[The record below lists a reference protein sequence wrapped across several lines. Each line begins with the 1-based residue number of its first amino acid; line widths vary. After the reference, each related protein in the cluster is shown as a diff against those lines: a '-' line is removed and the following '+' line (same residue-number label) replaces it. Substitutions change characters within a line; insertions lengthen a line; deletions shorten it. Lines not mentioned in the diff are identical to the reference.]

1 VNTKTA
7 SILATLCW
15 LLSAGVYIAAK
26 VVTTEMPPWALC
38 FWRVVIAGLVLL
50 PITRPDWSSMANLVR
65 RRWLSLLMIGG
76 LGLSITQGLIYVGLN
91 YTSAINAG
99 LIIALMPVMTMILAR
114 FLLNE
119 PVGTWQF
126 IGSIISFVGMAIIV
140 IRGDL
145 LALAGLDLNTGELF
159 VVGAAIAFA
168 LYTVLLRRANFQ
180 LAGLPLLVALLGA
193 GAVMALP
200 FYSWELLHD
209 ERSNLNTKGI
219 LAVLYSAV
227 PGGALMYY
235 LFNLSV
241 EALGASRAG
250 VFLYLQSLFVAVLA
264 HFFLGE
270 HLLPYHLTGAF
281 FILVGVVLVVMLK
294 PDRANL

>member
-1 VNTKTA
+1 
-7 SILATLCW
+7 
-15 LLSAGVYIAAK
+15 
-26 VVTTEMPPWALC
+26 
-38 FWRVVIAGLVLL
+38 
-50 PITRPDWSSMANLVR
+50 
-65 RRWLSLLMIGG
+65 
-76 LGLSITQGLIYVGLN
+76 
-91 YTSAINAG
+91 
-99 LIIALMPVMTMILAR
+99 
-114 FLLNE
+114 
-119 PVGTWQF
+119 
-126 IGSIISFVGMAIIV
+126 MAIII

-145 LALAGLDLNTGELF
+145 LALARLDLNTGELF
-159 VVGAAIAFA
+159 VVGAAIASA